1 MEEKE
6 DIFPSVNIV
15 KKDLKNFN
23 IIINYK
29 ENAIK
34 NSLICGIFL
43 IIVLNLINLGII
55 DIFSVENTIF
65 SFFLTNGIIILVVV
79 MYWIYQTKF
88 NLEFK
93 FDKINNIF
101 IIERKNF
108 RNFKKRNFN
117 ISEIDKIE
125 CSWNTIAGAYL
136 YTLNLRLKNHKKIKI
151 FETTSKSKVLNY
163 TNELKDFL
171 GVSCDY
177 PIVGSKKNWL

>member
-6 DIFPSVNIV
+6 YIFPSVNIV
-15 KKDLKNFN
+15 KTDSKNLN

-43 IIVLNLINLGII
+43 TIVLNLLNLGII
-55 DIFSVENTIF
+55 DTFHVENIIL
-65 SFFLTNGIIILVVV
+65 SLFLTNSIIILAAVI
-79 MYWIYQTKF
+79 YWIHQTKF

-93 FDKINNIF
+93 FDKINNMF

-108 RNFKKRNFN
+108 RYFKKRNFN

-125 CSWNTIAGAYL
+125 CSWDTIAGAYL
-136 YTLNLRLKNHKKIKI
+136 YILNLRFKNHKKIKI
-151 FETTSKSKVLNY
+151 FETASKSKVLNY